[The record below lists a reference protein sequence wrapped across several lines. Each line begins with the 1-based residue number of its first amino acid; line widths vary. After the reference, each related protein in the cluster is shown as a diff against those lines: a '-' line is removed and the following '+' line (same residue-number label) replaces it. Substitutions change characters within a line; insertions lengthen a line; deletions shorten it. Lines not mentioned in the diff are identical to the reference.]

1 MKISIALLLS
11 IGYPAVI
18 ATGYAADFK
27 QSKVTQVVNEVQI
40 IDPADQAKKNAVV
53 NDLFKI
59 PDILRT
65 GPASRAELVAQDDT
79 VTRVGA
85 NTIFS
90 FDPASRTIDLKQGS
104 LLFHSPHGKG
114 GGSIHTGSATASVLG
129 SSLIVTATPNGGFK
143 VICLEDKVYI
153 QLPNGLHQQLFPGQL
168 TYILPGSDHLAPIIL
183 FQLND
188 LVTHSLLLIGFNHP
202 LPGLQLILQEIERQN
217 KLIKSGKE
225 TDTGLLAGDYATPD
239 QVQVLDP
246 NTIQTTVNPTS
257 QAQQA
262 ALTTDATINQPSLTS
277 PDLATPHTRIFFNPG
292 FSLAGNSF
300 FAGRVFKGFA
310 ARNIYFNT
318 TAENPLSVNL
328 SAYSARHE
336 MDIVASQNL
345 NLQGSTTFAG
355 LASKNSL
362 YLVAGNQIV
371 FSPDINLQANV
382 GNLKLVAPGMMT
394 LDSVNVINNSGNIGL
409 ASASTINLNNTS
421 IEGSGH
427 VVINAPTA
435 INITGGPDIELDQPG
450 DNSLI
455 TSARSGEVTIG
466 ATPGKLTVMN
476 TSIQAHFLTLNSGDS
491 ILLDA
496 KGRTLKATGAGA
508 TANFTAPNL
517 VTVNNANLTSYQ
529 ILDFASK
536 TLVFVNDH
544 FGIGKINLATEDG
557 TYASG
562 INNNNPVT
570 YGKANFI
577 SGNTWNGMTI
587 RDDSATLSSGQVH
600 ISNTSFH
607 ISKLP

>member
-1 MKISIALLLS
+1 MKKFTALFCCSSFL
-11 IGYPAVI
+11 AVI
-18 ATGYAADFK
+18 STGYATDFK

-53 NDLFKI
+53 DDLFKI

-153 QLPNGLHQQLFPGQL
+153 LLPNGLHQQLFPGQL

-188 LVTHSLLLIGFNHP
+188 LVTHSLLLIGFDHS
-202 LPGLQLILQEIERQN
+202 LPGMQLILQEIERQN

-246 NTIQTTVNPTS
+246 NTIQTTVNPTA

-262 ALTTDATINQPSLTS
+262 ALTTDATINQPLLTS
-277 PDLATPHTRIFFNPG
+277 PDLATPHTRIFFKPG

-300 FAGRVFKGFA
+300 FAGRVFRGFA
-310 ARNIYFNT
+310 ARNIYFNP
-318 TAENPLSVNL
+318 AANSNPLNVDL
-328 SAYSARHE
+328 SPFSSRSE
-336 MDIVASQNL
+336 MDVVASQNL
-345 NLQGSTTFAG
+345 NLQGSTTFTG
-355 LASKNSL
+355 LTSKNTL

-371 FSPDINLQANV
+371 FSPDINLQANA
-382 GNLKLVAPGMMT
+382 GNLKLAAPGMMT
-394 LDSVNVINNSGNIGL
+394 LDSVNVINDSGNIGL
-409 ASASTINLNNTS
+409 ASASTINLHNSS

-455 TSARSGEVTIG
+455 TSARSGKVTIG

-496 KGRTLKATGAGA
+496 SGHTLKAAGAGSM
-508 TANFTAPNL
+508 ANFTAPNL
-517 VTVNNANLTSYQ
+517 ITLNNADLSAY
-529 ILDFASK
+529 S
-536 TLVFVNDH
+536 VV
-544 FGIGKINLATEDG
+544 NLAANTVTINDVKFGKKSIDSFG
-557 TYASG
+557 TKTGQVQVNGTQTPGGLNIYHSSYGGTAITSASQV
-562 INNNNPVT
+562 NH
-570 YGKANFI
+570 
-577 SGNTWNGMTI
+577 
-587 RDDSATLSSGQVH
+587 SSGPGTTPGLWSYSIH
-600 ISNTSFH
+600 GH
-607 ISKLP
+607 